1 VNAEFHYYAVC
12 FLCLRAGFGER
23 RAVDIAFASQYVDNA
38 LLSYQVDDGGRSY
51 ETQVTQNYIF
61 WDEATLR
68 DIYLPFHFVPG
79 ETAKANPRRIDGAAS
94 RWTVTPDSPLA
105 KELLLAAL
113 KSGDDFRIGI
123 ALHAYADT
131 WAHQDFSGL
140 TEGCNVLDPASP
152 LPPAG
157 HLQALRRPDDAA
169 LKWADPRLFPSLSRI
184 DNGERFREAAR
195 KIYRYLRTYL
205 RRGFEDE
212 SLHLDELSE
221 AWRRYPGDMKARIA
235 SCTVDLGVPPYDK
248 RGYLA
253 QAGIVDDEADE
264 SRFSGYDKIAWARAE
279 LSRRSGFG
287 SASRL
292 VDTHGRFRG
301 SSLHRWDEAAR
312 AHRELALSLYKK
324 ESLV

>member
-1 VNAEFHYYAVC
+1 
-12 FLCLRAGFGER
+12 L
-23 RAVDIAFASQYVDNA
+23 A
-38 LLSYQVDDGGRSY
+38 LVTEYCVLS
-51 ETQVTQNYIF
+51 TLVT
-61 WDEATLR
+61 
-68 DIYLPFHFVPG
+68 
-79 ETAKANPRRIDGAAS
+79 S
-94 RWTVTPDSPLA
+94 
-105 KELLLAAL
+105 
-113 KSGDDFRIGI
+113 
-123 ALHAYADT
+123 
-131 WAHQDFSGL
+131 
-140 TEGCNVLDPASP
+140 SP

-157 HLQALRRPDDAA
+157 HLQALKSPDESGGR
-169 LKWADPRLFPSLSRI
+169 WTDPRLLPELARV
-184 DNGERFREAAR
+184 DNASRFREAAR